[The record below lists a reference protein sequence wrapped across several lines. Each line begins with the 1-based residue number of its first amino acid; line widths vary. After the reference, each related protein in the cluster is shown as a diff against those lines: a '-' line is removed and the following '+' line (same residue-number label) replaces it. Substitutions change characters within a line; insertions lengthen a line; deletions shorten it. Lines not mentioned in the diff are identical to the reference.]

1 MNQRQIDL
9 MKLLCEQNVFRP
21 ASFFSRKLS
30 VSTKTVY
37 SDFQDI
43 EMFVKKFQVEL
54 IRIPGT
60 GVYLEGT
67 KEHKDALKENLLKQT
82 EKDKYSMEYRRLQIV
97 KRLLIESKTITLESL
112 ADEFII
118 SKSSLYNDLN
128 AVSKQLGSKCLIIS
142 NDNGVYASGD
152 ELNIQKAIKQIVSFY
167 TLTKID
173 GISGYEEL
181 LYILFDANII
191 ELVHNILYG
200 NYAELTENVSD
211 YYIRSLEITMIT
223 LITRVQMDFHVEKEN
238 DFLFNNIR
246 YMETYVVA
254 NSMIEFIKQEMNVV
268 FTQEDIEYLCRQLF
282 AHRITNRFKTN
293 ETQYTSMVKE
303 IIERMEFIEK
313 VSFDQN
319 DSLYHS
325 LLYHLPAMVVR
336 LKKGIRIHNPLLK
349 DIKNQYSRLFS
360 EVWYALSVLESK
372 YDVVLNDDEIS
383 LILIYFQIALDR
395 ESKSNNIIVICPYG
409 NSSSQLIL
417 NRVKKFLPEKD
428 HIEVSTIDKL
438 QANRMR
444 NVDLIITPI
453 DLNIDT
459 IPVIKVSPLVSNE
472 DLVRILDV
480 YSSFV
485 MEKESKKAFLKK
497 AKDFQSPTIAQFLN
511 IDFVELQVDVE
522 SKEECLDLMISKLE
536 QEKYVKT
543 GFRQSVYN
551 REKMGTTSLET
562 GVALPHADSE
572 TICQSVISVMTLKHP
587 IRWGSVPVKLVVMMA
602 LSTKD
607 IEQFKDAIVELYQ
620 IIEKKEYVEEIVE
633 INQKEQMMQLFCK

>member
-1 MNQRQIDL
+1 M
-9 MKLLCEQNVFRP
+9 
-21 ASFFSRKLS
+21 
-30 VSTKTVY
+30 
-37 SDFQDI
+37 
-43 EMFVKKFQVEL
+43 
-54 IRIPGT
+54 
-60 GVYLEGT
+60 
-67 KEHKDALKENLLKQT
+67 
-82 EKDKYSMEYRRLQIV
+82 
-97 KRLLIESKTITLESL
+97 
-112 ADEFII
+112 
-118 SKSSLYNDLN
+118 
-128 AVSKQLGSKCLIIS
+128 
-142 NDNGVYASGD
+142 YASGD

-211 YYIRSLEITMIT
+211 YYIRSLEIIMIT

-417 NRVKKFLPEKD
+417 NRVKKFLPERD

-497 AKDFQSPTIAQFLN
+497 TKDFQSPTIAQFLN

>member
-1 MNQRQIDL
+1 

-43 EMFVKKFQVEL
+43 EKFVKKFQVEL

-128 AVSKQLGSKCLIIS
+128 AVSKQLGSNCLIIS

-181 LYILFDANII
+181 LYILFDANIV

-200 NYAELTENVSD
+200 SYAELTENVSD

-282 AHRITNRFKTN
+282 AHRITN
-293 ETQYTSMVKE
+293 
-303 IIERMEFIEK
+303 
-313 VSFDQN
+313 
-319 DSLYHS
+319 
-325 LLYHLPAMVVR
+325 R

-417 NRVKKFLPEKD
+417 NRVKKFLPERD

-497 AKDFQSPTIAQFLN
+497 TKDFQSPTIAQFLN

>member
-1 MNQRQIDL
+1 MGGDVLNQRQIDL

-43 EMFVKKFQVEL
+43 EKFVKKFQVEL

-128 AVSKQLGSKCLIIS
+128 AVSKQLGSNCLIIS

-211 YYIRSLEITMIT
+211 YYIRSLEIIMIT

-254 NSMIEFIKQEMNVV
+254 NSMIEFIK
-268 FTQEDIEYLCRQLF
+268 
-282 AHRITNRFKTN
+282 
-293 ETQYTSMVKE
+293 
-303 IIERMEFIEK
+303 
-313 VSFDQN
+313 
-319 DSLYHS
+319 
-325 LLYHLPAMVVR
+325 
-336 LKKGIRIHNPLLK
+336 
-349 DIKNQYSRLFS
+349 
-360 EVWYALSVLESK
+360 
-372 YDVVLNDDEIS
+372 
-383 LILIYFQIALDR
+383 
-395 ESKSNNIIVICPYG
+395 
-409 NSSSQLIL
+409 
-417 NRVKKFLPEKD
+417 
-428 HIEVSTIDKL
+428 
-438 QANRMR
+438 
-444 NVDLIITPI
+444 
-453 DLNIDT
+453 
-459 IPVIKVSPLVSNE
+459 
-472 DLVRILDV
+472 
-480 YSSFV
+480 
-485 MEKESKKAFLKK
+485 
-497 AKDFQSPTIAQFLN
+497 
-511 IDFVELQVDVE
+511 
-522 SKEECLDLMISKLE
+522 
-536 QEKYVKT
+536 
-543 GFRQSVYN
+543 
-551 REKMGTTSLET
+551 
-562 GVALPHADSE
+562 
-572 TICQSVISVMTLKHP
+572 
-587 IRWGSVPVKLVVMMA
+587 
-602 LSTKD
+602 
-607 IEQFKDAIVELYQ
+607 
-620 IIEKKEYVEEIVE
+620 
-633 INQKEQMMQLFCK
+633 